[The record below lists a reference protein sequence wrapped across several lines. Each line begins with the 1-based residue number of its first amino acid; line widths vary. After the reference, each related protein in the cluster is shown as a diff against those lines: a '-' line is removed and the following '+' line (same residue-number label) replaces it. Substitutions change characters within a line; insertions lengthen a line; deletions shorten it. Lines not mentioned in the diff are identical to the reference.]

1 MNLLALLFFV
11 TALLYAAA
19 GFGGGS
25 TYNAL
30 LVLSDTPYAA
40 VPIIS
45 LMCNI
50 VVVTVGSWRFAASG
64 HIDFRRIWP
73 LFAASVPLSWLG
85 GRLHVPVVLFVGLL
99 AVSLFAAGLLMLL
112 RKPEADEPPQEKRR
126 IWLEPLIGGMLG
138 LLSGIVGIGG
148 GIYLAPILHV
158 LRWGEAR
165 AIAGTSA
172 VFILVNSI
180 AGLAGQL
187 MKGGGLGVKV
197 LTDHWLLFPAVLVG
211 GLIGSALGSDWL
223 PSRYVRLL
231 TAILVLY
238 AAARLGIRFYGL
250 MNGSTA

>member
-1 MNLLALLFFV
+1 V
-11 TALLYAAA
+11 
-19 GFGGGS
+19 
-25 TYNAL
+25 
-30 LVLSDTPYAA
+30 
-40 VPIIS
+40 
-45 LMCNI
+45 
-50 VVVTVGSWRFAASG
+50 
-64 HIDFRRIWP
+64 
-73 LFAASVPLSWLG
+73 
-85 GRLHVPVVLFVGLL
+85 
-99 AVSLFAAGLLMLL
+99 
-112 RKPEADEPPQEKRR
+112 
-126 IWLEPLIGGMLG
+126 LG

-187 MKGGGLGVKV
+187 MKGEGGLGLKV

-223 PSRYVRLL
+223 PSRHVRLL

-238 AAARLGIRFYGL
+238 AAARLGFRFYGL
-250 MNGSTA
+250 MGGAAA